1 MNEQPVIGFT
11 CSAFDLL
18 HAGHI
23 LMLKE
28 AASVCDYLIVGI
40 QTDPTAD
47 RPQKN
52 KPVQSLHER
61 MIQLEAVKYVDAI
74 YVYTTEDELLELITN
89 LDIDK
94 RIIGE
99 DYLDQDFTG
108 KQYCQ
113 DVGIN
118 IYYNSREHTYSTT
131 ELRQRVA
138 RYEAKE
144 WH

>member
-1 MNEQPVIGFT
+1 MTDQPVIGFT

-40 QTDPTAD
+40 QTDPTVD
-47 RPQKN
+47 RPHKN
-52 KPVQSLHER
+52 KPVQSLDER
-61 MIQLEAVKYVDAI
+61 LIQLEAVKYVDSI
-74 YVYTTEDELLELITN
+74 FVYTTEDELLELIAN
-89 LDIDK
+89 LDIDT
-94 RIIGE
+94 RIVGA
-99 DYLDQDFTG
+99 DYIDQDFTG
-108 KQYCQ
+108 KQYCE
-113 DVGIN
+113 DNDIT
-118 IYYNSREHTYSTT
+118 IYYNSRDHNYSTT